1 MSFDVYEIDIVL
13 QVKRVPKGNYSLQLV
28 VFPST
33 EGAQFFSLVKSLA
46 RRYGDNER
54 LYFLWVD
61 PDPFPTVSCARA
73 TEYSDTSF
81 NVDKI
86 GGKKYD
92 NNT

>member
-1 MSFDVYEIDIVL
+1 MEITAYNWPYFL
-13 QVKRVPKGNYSLQLV
+13 
-28 VFPST
+28 ST

-46 RRYGDNER
+46 RRYGDNEK

-73 TEYSDTSF
+73 ADDSDTSC

-86 GGKKYD
+86 GKKLTTILD
-92 NNT
+92 WDT